1 MKLSKKAISKIDKTT
16 KLELAIALGFTEYWI
31 GKLVQKNKNN
41 GPLVTPA
48 ALEVLR
54 NETGLND
61 DQILVAEKVKA

>member
-1 MKLSKKAISKIDKTT
+1 MKLSKKAINKIDKTT

-54 NETGLND
+54 NETGLSD
-61 DQILVAEKVKA
+61 EQILVAEKVKA